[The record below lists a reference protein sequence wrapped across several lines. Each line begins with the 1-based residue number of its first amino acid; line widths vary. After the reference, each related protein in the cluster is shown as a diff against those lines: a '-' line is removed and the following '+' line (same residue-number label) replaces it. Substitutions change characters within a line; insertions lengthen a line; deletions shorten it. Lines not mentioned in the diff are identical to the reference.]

1 MKMNLKATTGAFLV
15 AAALSMAGAGLA
27 TAAPVAGT
35 GVNAT
40 TSGATSL
47 LIDLSPSVAAD
58 EGIDSFA
65 GYAIRLQKVRGVSP
79 KDADSLEKLRRT
91 PVREIEEKFGFDKFF
106 DYVVGEDNKVETEEL
121 PDGIYLVTSQATDQG
136 KEVAPF
142 LVAIPFHGQLDA
154 DEVPG
159 VIVVKTRSE
168 TPPSTPDNPP
178 STPPTTPGTPTIP
191 VPPDTVT
198 STMPVPPDDFTE
210 PPAPG
215 SDSSSPGGSLAVTGA
230 QLIGLLVAGA
240 LFVFFGLG
248 LLLRNARKTASD
260 HK

>member
-91 PVREIEEKFGFDKFF
+91 PVREIEEKFGFEKFF
-106 DYVVGEDNKVETEEL
+106 DYVVGDDNKVETGEL
-121 PDGIYLVTSQATDQG
+121 PEGIYLVTSQATDQG

-178 STPPTTPGTPTIP
+178 TTPETPATPTSP

-198 STMPVPPDDFTE
+198 STTPVPPDDFTE

-215 SDSSSPGGSLAVTGA
+215 PDSSSPGGSLAVTGA